1 MLPTRWIAP
10 WSLAALLAACGG
22 GGSGG
27 NTTPTT
33 SGQNAPVTSTLSG
46 QVLNSAGAGV
56 AGATIQVF
64 HHNTNTTQTTVTDA
78 QGRYQLAG
86 LDTGNNS
93 DYAIHATLNGAA
105 LYPSSGDAAGTVT
118 KFDFNGLYRSV
129 VRFATVPARDIG
141 PVNFTAYRAG
151 EAVMRLARTAQTTSY
166 AAGDDGALRQGVA
179 APSTRFTNNQDGS
192 VTDQL
197 TGLVWL
203 RDASCFN
210 ATTWAL
216 ALGQVNQLAS
226 GQCGLSDGSRA
237 GQWHMPN
244 ANELESL
251 VDVSQIAPALAAGH
265 PFTRVNLATAYWTS
279 TTYMASSGNAM
290 ALRFSDGRWING
302 VDANDGAFNNL
313 KASSQNAVWAVR
325 TGNAPGTVKVLATG
339 VYAGVGGGSFGTA
352 DDAALQLG
360 VPLNAQR
367 FIDQGDGTLA
377 DTLTGLVWLKKAD
390 CIQQNWVGALAT
402 IQTLKSGQCGLS
414 DGSSAGQ
421 WRMPN
426 RNEMLSLSDRAP
438 TFPQA
443 AYLDGQYQG
452 TSTVTGPVV
461 FDHFVVADYYWTSTT
476 QASDPTQAWSAYSCD
491 FGIYNLAKTD
501 VRYALAVR

>member
-1 MLPTRWIAP
+1 MLPTRWIAL
-10 WSLAALLAACGG
+10 WCVLALLAGCGSDGG
-22 GGSGG
+22 G
-27 NTTPTT
+27 TPPAN
-33 SGQNAPVTSTLSG
+33 GQNAPVTSTLSG
-46 QVLNSAGAGV
+46 QVLTSAGQAVAGV
-56 AGATIQVF
+56 TIQVF

-78 QGRYQLAG
+78 QGHYRLSG
-86 LDTGNNS
+86 LDTGRNS
-93 DYAIHATLNGAA
+93 DYAIYATQAGAA
-105 LYPSSGDAAGTVT
+105 LYPSSGDSAGTLT
-118 KFDFNGLYRSV
+118 RFDFNGLYRSV

-141 PVNFTAYRAG
+141 PVNFTAYHAG
-151 EAVMRLARTAQTTSY
+151 EAVMRLPRTAQTTSY
-166 AAGDDGALRQGVA
+166 AAGDDGALRQGLA
-179 APSTRFTNNQDGS
+179 APGTRFTNNQDGS
-192 VTDQL
+192 VTDHL

-203 RDASCFN
+203 QDAGCF
-210 ATTWAL
+210 TVSTWAT
-216 ALGQVNQLAS
+216 ALGQINQLAS
-226 GQCGLSDGSRA
+226 GQCGLSDGSQA
-237 GQWHMPN
+237 GQWRMPN

-251 VDVSQIAPALAAGH
+251 VDVSQSAPALAVGH
-265 PFTRVNLATAYWTS
+265 PFSRVNLTTAYWTS
-279 TTYMASSGNAM
+279 TTYMAGSSNAM

-313 KASSQNAVWAVR
+313 KAGSQNAVWAVR
-325 TGNAPGTVKVLATG
+325 TGSAPGTVKVLATG
-339 VYAGVGGGSFGTA
+339 VYAGVGGGSFGAA
-352 DDAALQLG
+352 DDAALQGG

-390 CIQQNWVGALAT
+390 CIQQDWAGALAAV
-402 IQTLKSGQCGLS
+402 QALQAGQCGLS

-426 RNEMLSLSDRAP
+426 RTEMLSLSDRAP

-461 FDHFVVADYYWTSTT
+461 FDHFVVSAYYWTSTT

-491 FGIYNLAKTD
+491 FGIYNLPKTD
-501 VRYALAVR
+501 VSYTLAVR